1 MRHQSTLMI
10 LSIVIKRVT
19 GRFAMRIVILN
30 LLLLCASNVLSAEV
44 ERGVDRW
51 NSILDDFRDFS
62 SATNFLSSEKALA
75 EKTLIDHLEK
85 LVRGDWT
92 NAPQNLNT
100 IFDLMTRSTNCSSHL
115 KYHIAERAMFSG
127 GPPMAARDGQSRLQ
141 CLTNVLNVLGTAKDI
156 YSGIDPQFD
165 PDDAPGN
172 KVTPPPELL
181 RQYQI
186 PSADK
191 SYTNSPLW
199 KTAVLQHQ
207 IKRQVYDD
215 QIGRRRDYAE
225 LLQFIKL
232 IGAMP
237 SEYREIIRQTIQSSN
252 LPTADQETLKASL
265 APEVK

>member
-51 NSILDDFRDFS
+51 NSILDD
-62 SATNFLSSEKALA
+62 
-75 EKTLIDHLEK
+75 LEK